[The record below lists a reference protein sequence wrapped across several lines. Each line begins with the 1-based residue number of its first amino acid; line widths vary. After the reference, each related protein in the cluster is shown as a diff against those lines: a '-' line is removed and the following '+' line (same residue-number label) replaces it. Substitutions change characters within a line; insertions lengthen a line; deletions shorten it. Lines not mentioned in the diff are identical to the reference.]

1 MFCQNCGKELP
12 ENESVCTNCGKA
24 EITAAKQPTGVMHG
38 FPKGLTS
45 VILGFAGI
53 TFALFAYI
61 FALIGFA
68 AATDPYDA
76 IPAGEMLGLIPVFLV
91 FALPPCIIAL
101 SFGIKSIKLFIS
113 VRKARSGKAPI
124 PAFGCGIAGIAT
136 AALGMFILLI
146 ALCFASL
153 TLALL

>member
-45 VILGFAGI
+45 AILGFAGI
-53 TFALFAYI
+53 IFALFAYI

-91 FALPPCIIAL
+91 FALPPCIIAIA
-101 SFGIKSIKLFIS
+101 FGVKCIKLFIS
-113 VRKARSGKAPI
+113 VRKAKSGKAPI
-124 PAFGCGIAGIAT
+124 PAFACGISGIIT
-136 AALGMFILLI
+136 AACGAALLLI
-146 ALCFASL
+146 ALFFAGIAL
-153 TLALL
+153 TLI